1 MFGYKV
7 FQGIKEKTV
16 MNFTLKKPFHP
27 KKFFDQIYK
36 VFLFYFMSNIY
47 IEINHNQGKSVH
59 IIEKFQKGYIKSFSF

>member
-7 FQGIKEKTV
+7 FHGIKEKTV

-27 KKFFDQIYK
+27 KRRKFDQIYK
-36 VFLFYFMSNIY
+36 VFFFYEQYLYRN
-47 IEINHNQGKSVH
+47 NHNQGKSVH